1 MYKENPGVDM
11 FKLDLHIV
19 STGNSAAS
27 LRKVVPI
34 MTKLGLKLVRGEEIG
49 PPEEEGYIMRG
60 IRKISS
66 MNLEG
71 LKEQLICW
79 LKR

>member
-27 LRKVVPI
+27 LRKIVPI
-34 MTKLGLKLVRGEEIG
+34 MTKLGLKLIRGEEQD
-49 PPEEEGYIMRG
+49 
-60 IRKISS
+60 
-66 MNLEG
+66 L
-71 LKEQLICW
+71 
-79 LKR
+79 LKRKDI